1 MELLPAEQIFVLVQ
15 IVVFERK
22 AERIVIGRLRGLQR
36 PIDCREHHARTAQMV
51 GLEVVVGVGRSGG
64 TLRAGYRSFGMEHV
78 QQLIVMAVDH
88 HRAVVSQRTVR
99 IAGKFL
105 A

>member
-1 MELLPAEQIFVLVQ
+1 M
-15 IVVFERK
+15 
-22 AERIVIGRLRGLQR
+22 QR

-51 GLEVVVGVGRSGG
+51 DLEVVVRVARSGG
-64 TLRAGYRSFGMEHV
+64 TLAAGYRAFGGEHV
-78 QQLIVMAVDH
+78 QQLVVAAVDH

-99 IAGKFL
+99 IAGQLLPRCAINIVNLLIALKEYSKNS